1 MSKEQLSE
9 LRCEERTLWAP
20 GPHALTPSVQQVL
33 NTYTA
38 TYTHRSSDY
47 KACYA
52 SAAMLL
58 KELFSIPGGFI
69 PLIFGHTGS
78 YNWEMVVRN
87 TPETYL
93 TLGMDLG
100 AFSSKWVQVF
110 KDSGR
115 AIDVLPAPAG
125 QGISTESWREGISK
139 SYDLALVTHNE
150 TSSGVAL
157 PLGEFC
163 RIAKEISPET
173 LLAVDGVSIA
183 GAVEVDYTMIQPD
196 YYLFSLQKDFSIP
209 AIGSVMIVS
218 ERALDA
224 AGRTRNRGYVLD
236 LLEWTE
242 KARLDQT
249 PMTVPDLTLR
259 CLIARL
265 EEMLAEGIDRVARH
279 GQLAQMQRDWAAAN
293 GLKILAEPGYES
305 PTVTAIHLPEGIS
318 GPDFVKAASTYLNI
332 QLAPGYGTM
341 RDTSFRI
348 ASMGHTTVEMMTR
361 ALKGLQLI
369 LQNWEELSRELS

>member
-1 MSKEQLSE
+1 
-9 LRCEERTLWAP
+9 
-20 GPHALTPSVQQVL
+20 
-33 NTYTA
+33 
-38 TYTHRSSDY
+38 
-47 KACYA
+47 
-52 SAAMLL
+52 
-58 KELFSIPGGFI
+58 
-69 PLIFGHTGS
+69 
-78 YNWEMVVRN
+78 
-87 TPETYL
+87 
-93 TLGMDLG
+93 
-100 AFSSKWVQVF
+100 
-110 KDSGR
+110 
-115 AIDVLPAPAG
+115 
-125 QGISTESWREGISK
+125 
-139 SYDLALVTHNE
+139 
-150 TSSGVAL
+150 
-157 PLGEFC
+157 
-163 RIAKEISPET
+163 
-173 LLAVDGVSIA
+173 
-183 GAVEVDYTMIQPD
+183 
-196 YYLFSLQKDFSIP
+196 
-209 AIGSVMIVS
+209 MIVS